1 MTCGRVVM
9 GVSYAKII
17 CHLDMLKHERRR
29 ITNLRDHPYKETD
42 KEQVDV
48 KEIVTRQM
56 LDRSQ
61 QNLQV
66 TYTQSSNEAEK
77 EICEIILEK
86 SAGERASE
94 SKKSDEILQAN
105 LVDDIYGARL
115 CSILKIDYQRKE
127 KIRRFSEFDAF
138 RKVLH

>member
-1 MTCGRVVM
+1 M

-29 ITNLRDHPYKETD
+29 ITNLRAHPKKETD
-42 KEQVDV
+42 KV
-48 KEIVTRQM
+48 VTKQM
-56 LDRSQ
+56 LDRSR

-66 TYTQSSNEAEK
+66 TYSQSSNEAEK

-105 LVDDIYGARL
+105 LVDDIYGTRL
-115 CSILKIDYQRKE
+115 CSSLKIVYQRKE

>member
-1 MTCGRVVM
+1 MTFDRFVM

-17 CHLDMLKHERRR
+17 CHLDMLKHERRM
-29 ITNLRDHPYKETD
+29 TNNLRAHPYKEAD
-42 KEQVDV
+42 KVNVEKVDV

-66 TYTQSSNEAEK
+66 TY
-77 EICEIILEK
+77 ILEK
-86 SAGERASE
+86 PAGE
-94 SKKSDEILQAN
+94 SKKSDEILQVK
-105 LVDDIYGARL
+105 LFDDINGARL
-115 CSILKIDYQRKE
+115 CSSLQIVYQRNE